1 MKYLEKIYCVILPG
15 LATAGGLA
23 ADAAGAEIG
32 AVLGSV
38 VPGLGTLVGGIVG
51 AGVGVVGGSLTPSY
65 FGDYLR
71 YIG

>member
-1 MKYLEKIYCVILPG
+1 MPIDWDAPMAFPFILSFSAQG
-15 LATAGGLA
+15 
-23 ADAAGAEIG
+23 
-32 AVLGSV
+32 VGSV

-51 AGVGVVGGSLTPSY
+51 AGVGVVGGSLTPSF